1 MDLSNPVVETRYGRK
16 EACEEG
22 AVVATGIQSL
32 GRKVW
37 CVHCASPVLNS
48 GYCFASFNRGAINMS
63 YNRLLVFPVMALA
76 ITVTACAPTPKVAIG
91 PKVSFN
97 WQAPEQCI
105 TPASV
110 PVTFAIVQPI
120 WQKVA
125 GSGSMID
132 AAALQDPKVAAW
144 VKPRKDLFDEFSSS
158 MRNDFFSLMSCKGYT
173 TKGPY
178 ASFEEIVFPDRLA
191 SDLSLVP
198 EIDLRVV
205 ANAEPVEASLSS
217 MVPGL
222 SILKRGVAGTKL
234 KGVGSISGRI
244 TLAIRESVTDTRM
257 WTRSIE
263 IPTETFEFVTQ
274 NEYPETSKVFFN
286 EVVTGDPA
294 FIQALAPKVAAVYKK
309 ALTTAWNFTNSQEMR
324 LVKAQSQDP
333 RRRATS
339 NMSK

>member
-1 MDLSNPVVETRYGRK
+1 MSLSRSFTRSLLIGTLFA
-16 EACEEG
+16 ACTP
-22 AVVATGIQSL
+22 A
-32 GRKVW
+32 
-37 CVHCASPVLNS
+37 
-48 GYCFASFNRGAINMS
+48 
-63 YNRLLVFPVMALA
+63 
-76 ITVTACAPTPKVAIG
+76 PKVAIG
-91 PKVSFN
+91 PKISFS
-97 WQAPEQCI
+97 WQEPDQCT

-120 WQKVA
+120 WQKV
-125 GSGSMID
+125 GGTGSMID
-132 AAALQDPKVAAW
+132 AAALQDPKLAAW
-144 VKPRKDLFDEFSSS
+144 IKPRKDLFEEFSSS

-198 EIDLRVV
+198 EIDLRVT
-205 ANAEPVEASLSS
+205 ANVEPTEPSLAQSL
-217 MVPGL
+217 MPGL
-222 SILKRGVAGTKL
+222 GLLKRGVSTTKL

-263 IPTETFEFVTQ
+263 IPSEAFDFTTQ
-274 NEYPETSKVFFN
+274 NEYPETSRVYFN

-309 ALTTAWNFTNSQEMR
+309 ALTTAWNFTNPQEMR
-324 LVKAQSQDP
+324 LVKAQSQEP